1 MIKYEKYIIK
11 IILNLILYNINILF
25 FAFLLSY

>member
-25 FAFLLSY
+25 FALLLSY